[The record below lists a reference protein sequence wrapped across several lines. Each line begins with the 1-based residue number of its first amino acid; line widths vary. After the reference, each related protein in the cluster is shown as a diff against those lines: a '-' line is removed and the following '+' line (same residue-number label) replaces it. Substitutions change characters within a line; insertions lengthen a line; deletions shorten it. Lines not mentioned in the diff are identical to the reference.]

1 MKKQLLISIILATVL
16 FSFCRAQEADTLLK
30 LVLEHNRNLNVA
42 REALQVAFL
51 EAGSGITPPDP
62 EVELGYLFGKPSE
75 MGNRV
80 DIGITQQLDFPTAYL
95 HRSNIKKIKRSRAEL
110 EYILTRQEVLLEA
123 RRLLIERIHLNQL
136 GQLLSNRLRQ
146 AEIIQA
152 HMQGQLDAGEA
163 GLLEVGQSN
172 LLVAS
177 VEGETEEVNSLIRDN
192 QLSLAEITGG
202 IPFELDDTIFPRPV
216 AIIPDSLINAY
227 RQGAGVQ
234 LHQQQMQIKEEEK
247 NLAVSNHLP
256 RLSAGYYSESVTDQ
270 AFRGFRMGLSVPLW
284 ENANTV
290 KKAQSEVVHAEAEM
304 DHYIYRQEREI
315 RQKLNELQTLQT
327 RVEKLD
333 SALDSANSLALLE
346 ALLQSGEISFS
357 EYFYSSDFYF
367 RNQQQLLR
375 YQRDLLIREAEL
387 LKIYF

>member
-1 MKKQLLISIILATVL
+1 MKKQIMISIILVTGL
-16 FSFCRAQEADTLLK
+16 LSLCRAQEADTLLK
-30 LVLEHNRNLNVA
+30 LVLEHNRSLNVA
-42 REALQVAFL
+42 REALQVATL

-62 EVELGYLFGKPSE
+62 EVEVGYLFGKPSE

-95 HRSNIKKIKRSRAEL
+95 HKSKIKKIKQSRAEL

-136 GQLLSNRLRQ
+136 SQLLSVRLRQ
-146 AEIIQA
+146 AEIIHL
-152 HMQGQLDAGEA
+152 HMQRQLDAGEA

-177 VEGETEEVNSLIRDN
+177 IEGETEEVNSLIRDN

-202 IPFELDDTIFPRPV
+202 IPFELDDTIFPQPV
-216 AIIPDSLINAY
+216 TVLPDSLVKAY

-290 KKAQSEVVHAEAEM
+290 KKAQSEVVYAEAEM
-304 DHYIYRQEREI
+304 DRYIYQQEREI
-315 RQKLNELQTLQT
+315 RQKLNELQALHS
-327 RVEKLD
+327 RVDKLEA
-333 SALDSANSLALLE
+333 ALDSANSMALLE
-346 ALLQSGEISFS
+346 TVLQSGEISFS
-357 EYFYSSDFYF
+357 DYFYSSDFYF

-375 YQRDLLIREAEL
+375 YKRDLLIQEAEL
-387 LKIYF
+387 LKIYL